1 MSEQSLVSIIIPA
14 YNVEGFIKN
23 AVESAL
29 GQTYSNI
36 EIIVVDDGS
45 TDKTEDI
52 LSPYIKEKKIKY
64 IRQSNLGLAGARN
77 TGIKEAQGKYIALL
91 DADDEFLP
99 EKIKKQVKALEV
111 NPDYGI
117 CYCDIIHFFEGNPR
131 KFYHHRYTYQSGN
144 LFEPLL
150 EKQFINPLSVVI
162 RKDVLAKW
170 GVFDPE
176 LRHTEDWEL
185 WLRLSHAGIKF
196 YYLDEPLALYQVR
209 TSGNLSIIQNEP
221 KMKENGLKVFTRLEK
236 SLSEEEKGR
245 YRFKEIIDS
254 LKLKTALAYLMIG
267 DKKKAKNYIQ
277 NQPFIL
283 KLLITFLPSQV
294 WQTSLRL
301 ARRIK
306 HRFLLKKYS

>member
-1 MSEQSLVSIIIPA
+1 MSKQSLVSIIIPA

-23 AVESAL
+23 AINSAL
-29 GQTYSNI
+29 NQTYSNI
-36 EIIVVDDGS
+36 EIVVIDDGS
-45 TDKTEDI
+45 TDKTKEV
-52 LSPYIKEKKIKY
+52 LNSYITSRKIKY
-64 IRQSNLGLAGARN
+64 IYQANQGLAGARN
-77 TGIKEAQGKYIALL
+77 SGICESHGKYIALL

-99 EKIKKQVKALEV
+99 EKIEKQISALEA

-131 KFYHHRYTYQSGN
+131 RFYHHRYTYQSGN

-162 RKDVLAKW
+162 KKDILDKW

-185 WLRLSHAGIKF
+185 WLRLAHRGVKF

-209 TSGNLSIIQNEP
+209 TSGNLSIPLNEP
-221 KMKENGLKVFTRLEK
+221 KMKKNSLKIFIDLEK
-236 SLSEEEKGR
+236 SLSEEEKSR
-245 YRFKEIIDS
+245 YHFKEIIKN
-254 LKLKTALAYLMIG
+254 LKLKTSLAYLLIG
-267 DKKKAKNYIQ
+267 DKKSALTYAE
-277 NQPFIL
+277 NQPTILRHLISFLPLFIL
-283 KLLITFLPSQV
+283 RPTLLL
-294 WQTSLRL
+294 LRR
-301 ARRIK
+301 AK

>member
-1 MSEQSLVSIIIPA
+1 MSKQPLVSVIIPA
-14 YNVEGFIKN
+14 FNVEGFIKN
-23 AVESAL
+23 ALNSAL
-29 GQTYSNI
+29 NQTYSNI
-36 EIIVVDDGS
+36 EIIIIDDGS
-45 TDKTEDI
+45 TDKTKEV
-52 LSPYIKEKKIKY
+52 LEPYITGGKIKY
-64 IRQSNLGLAGARN
+64 IYQANQGLAGARN
-77 TGIKEAQGKYIALL
+77 SGIHKSRGKYITLL

-99 EKIKKQVKALEV
+99 EKIKKQVKALEA

-117 CYCDIIHFFEGNPR
+117 CYCDIIHFSEGSPR

-144 LFEPLL
+144 LFELL
-150 EKQFINPLSVVI
+150 LKKQFLNPLSVI
-162 RKDVLAKW
+162 IKKDILDKW

-185 WLRLSHAGIKF
+185 WLRLSSHGVKF

-209 TSGNLSIIQNEP
+209 ISGNLSIIQNEP
-221 KMKENGLKVFTRLEK
+221 KMKENSLKVFARLEK
-236 SLSEEEKGR
+236 NLSEEERNR
-245 YRFKEIIDS
+245 YRFKEIIKN

-267 DKKKAKNYIQ
+267 DKKGAKNYIQ

-283 KLLITFLPSQV
+283 KLLIAFLPSQV

-306 HRFLLKKYS
+306 HRFL